1 MVAYSP
7 NLGGTQNGLTD
18 HFPGV
23 WGLNVR
29 GLPRKTIKSCLRTHR
44 GSPTAGREGKVR
56 QTPCGHSRRA
66 RPSERPMGEAK
77 RRVLGVG
84 CLGRCARFHP
94 PAQEPGVQE
103 GEPDRSQSTDT
114 SCGQWGPGGCVGSCP
129 AFKGAHA
136 CATERTRISGSNL
149 GRLPPAVS
157 PFRQETDVRGEGT
170 GSWRR
175 WRECHHREPK
185 GCMPSCWDALA
196 PHKENIHLPSANRAS
211 LSAKQFADNILHGE
225 RSNCPLPVP
234 FILLWECV
242 LSKNRFGYLCLFFF
256 LKELI

>member
-1 MVAYSP
+1 MGLAF
-7 NLGGTQNGLTD
+7 LGDVSGSVHL
-18 HFPGV
+18 
-23 WGLNVR
+23 
-29 GLPRKTIKSCLRTHR
+29 LRRQVYRR
-44 GSPTAGREGKVR
+44 GS
-56 QTPCGHSRRA
+56 QTDPRA
-66 RPSERPMGEAK
+66 QTRHVDSG
-77 RRVLGVG
+77 VL
-84 CLGRCARFHP
+84 
-94 PAQEPGVQE
+94 
-103 GEPDRSQSTDT
+103 
-114 SCGQWGPGGCVGSCP
+114 GGCVGSCP

-136 CATERTRISGSNL
+136 CATERTWISGSNL

-175 WRECHHREPK
+175 WRECHRREPK
-185 GCMPSCWDALA
+185 GYMPSCWGALA

-225 RSNCPLPVP
+225 RSNCPFPVP

-256 LKELI
+256 FLKELI